1 MFVMAAIVALTG
13 ASGFLGRTFT
23 KHLLASGWQ
32 VRALVRRPA
41 PDLEDMGAIPIAG
54 AMEQRDSLERLVE
67 GADAVVHCAGLL
79 KARHEGEFTA
89 VNVEGTARLAEAAA
103 GCPRPPRFLLL
114 SSLAAREPA
123 ISPYAASKRGA
134 EEALARCAG
143 PLEHC
148 SLRPPGVYGPG
159 DRATLPLFRQM
170 TQGFLL
176 VPRVPRARFS
186 LLHVED
192 LADVVDRVLAKR
204 DWGGR
209 VLEVDDGRDGG
220 YGWPDLA
227 ETAGRHLK
235 RRVRPIAVPQGL
247 LLGPAALNRWL
258 ASVVG
263 RSTFFTPGKL
273 REFFHPDWVARPE
286 PDGLLGD
293 WQARHTFETGFPATL
308 EWYRNAG
315 WL

>member
-79 KARHEGEFTA
+79 KARHKGEFTA

-114 SSLAAREPA
+114 SSLAAREPT

-134 EEALARCAG
+134 EETLARCAG

-159 DRATLPLFRQM
+159 DRATLPLFRPFPCSTSRTWQM
-170 TQGFLL
+170 SSIVCSPSGTGAAAFW
-176 VPRVPRARFS
+176 
-186 LLHVED
+186 
-192 LADVVDRVLAKR
+192 K
-204 DWGGR
+204 WTTGGT
-209 VLEVDDGRDGG
+209 
-220 YGWPDLA
+220 A
-227 ETAGRHLK
+227 ATAGPIWP
-235 RRVRPIAVPQGL
+235 RR
-247 LLGPAALNRWL
+247 PA
-258 ASVVG
+258 G
-263 RSTFFTPGKL
+263 T
-273 REFFHPDWVARPE
+273 
-286 PDGLLGD
+286 
-293 WQARHTFETGFPATL
+293 
-308 EWYRNAG
+308 
-315 WL
+315 